1 LDHGSAIGRIGL
13 LGLALLVA
21 GGYGWWMWQVDEL
34 EVVVP
39 APPGVLIDSHGTG
52 RIVHA
57 GRVFVTRVSSFRD
70 ELFAYLMFQHYK
82 STGPLAGE
90 DLVLCYCSNGSEP
103 RYSVLLV
110 LTEDQLEA
118 VGRVAALHAARRIE
132 ALDWMLLPKAAL
144 GSIRK
149 QSQLFVSA
157 YNLPVQRSM
166 EELSKAELRELVRRF
181 IRFKSTTDPRVR
193 KRIEPTPKV
202 LQTGEAQRLAGDI
215 LDVAEFYQLP
225 LDYLLG
231 IGAMENNYMHVRGD
245 LKHSIW
251 KRRPAKDD
259 VVLERRGG
267 RVRVLNDSAGVWQIT
282 RETLRH
288 AHRLFLA
295 DKRDYSRLAPHLRPG
310 KNLDVNEVAPDVL
323 TTYAGILL
331 RDLLDRFG
339 GDVARAVGAYNGGP
353 GNPNMR
359 YSGGVQAAASHARQ
373 IVEQAAVLKGQPGL
387 SLSWWTSRD

>member
-1 LDHGSAIGRIGL
+1 MDHGSAIGRIGL

-21 GGYGWWMWQVDEL
+21 GGYGWWIWQVDEL
-34 EVVVP
+34 ELVVSS
-39 APPGVLIDSHGTG
+39 PPGVLIDSQGRG
-52 RIVHA
+52 RIVHE
-57 GRVFVTRVSSFRD
+57 GRVFVTQVSSFRD
-70 ELFAYLMFQHYK
+70 ELFAYLMFQHFK

-90 DLVLCYCSNGSEP
+90 DLLLCYCSHGSEQ

-110 LTEDQLEA
+110 LTEDQLGA
-118 VGRVAALHAARRIE
+118 VERVAALHAARRIVT
-132 ALDWMLLPKAAL
+132 LDWILLPKAAL
-144 GSIRK
+144 ARIRK

-202 LQTGEAQRLAGDI
+202 LETGEAQRLAGDI

-251 KRRPAKDD
+251 KRKPAKDD

-288 AHRLFLA
+288 AHRLYLA
-295 DKRDYSRLAPHLRPG
+295 DNRDYTRLAPHLRPG
-310 KNLDVNEVAPDVL
+310 KTLDVNEVEPDVL

-331 RDLLDRFG
+331 RELLDRFG
-339 GDVARAVGAYNGGP
+339 GDVARAVALFRPHKCQGF
-353 GNPNMR
+353 
-359 YSGGVQAAASHARQ
+359 ST
-373 IVEQAAVLKGQPGL
+373 L
-387 SLSWWTSRD
+387 